1 MRINWQFIRRL
12 LIVCTTVAMA
22 GLAGGLYTQFA
33 IIAVVVGA
41 AAFNMTLGLA
51 EMYWRLYCWWTP
63 KAMANCSWPDP
74 VAADDG
80 RLAFT
85 VALAALHEQHI
96 ARTLDS
102 LAQLDYANFE
112 VVAALCACDL
122 ETIQKATE
130 VANRYPRKVRLAVCP
145 HGNQHRK
152 AYQLNAAIRSVSAG
166 DNRRVIIADA
176 EGGMHAQIL
185 RYMAA
190 RFIQTDADVV
200 QGGVQLMNLGTK
212 VRHWYQVFSAMEYKA
227 WFEGNFARQHRDGVV
242 LFGGNTVAFSLAI
255 LVKIGGFPDSLTE
268 DGAAGIMTA
277 LAGGKVAIAY
287 SPELCTREL
296 SPPTVFRKKEG
307 SLYHQRVRWVQGYVA
322 ELLNRRWLRL
332 PTNRQRLSA
341 GYGLAAPVLQSV
353 STFLLPVAIITA
365 LVAKVPIGLS
375 ILTFAPLI
383 PYGLAVWAQVMHLAD
398 FGRRFGQKISFW
410 HYATLLLLGPLYQ
423 IVLMAAA
430 ATAVWRHLSGRADWY
445 RTGRGH
451 TPEALRLTSLKGISA

>member
-12 LIVCTTVAMA
+12 LIVCTTVAIA

-63 KAMANCSWPDP
+63 KAMANCAWPDP

-130 VANRYPRKVRLAVCP
+130 VAHRYPGKVRLAVCP

-152 AYQLNAAIRSVSAG
+152 AYQLNAAIRSVSPG
-166 DNRRVIIADA
+166 DNRRIIIADA

-212 VRHWYQVFSAMEYKA
+212 LRHWYQVFSAMEYKA

-242 LFGGNTVAFSLAI
+242 LFGGNTVAFSMAI
-255 LVKIGGFPDSLTE
+255 LAKIGGFPDSLTE

-277 LAGGKVAIAY
+277 LAGVR
-287 SPELCTREL
+287 SP
-296 SPPTVFRKKEG
+296 SPT
-307 SLYHQRVRWVQGYVA
+307 
-322 ELLNRRWLRL
+322 
-332 PTNRQRLSA
+332 
-341 GYGLAAPVLQSV
+341 APS
-353 STFLLPVAIITA
+353 
-365 LVAKVPIGLS
+365 
-375 ILTFAPLI
+375 
-383 PYGLAVWAQVMHLAD
+383 
-398 FGRRFGQKISFW
+398 
-410 HYATLLLLGPLYQ
+410 YARGNS
-423 IVLMAAA
+423 
-430 ATAVWRHLSGRADWY
+430 RHPPCSGRTKA
-445 RTGRGH
+445 RST
-451 TPEALRLTSLKGISA
+451 ISAFAGCRATWRNCSTGGGSGCPPPGSACRRATGLPRQSSSPSQPSCSQSRSSPR